1 LKTLIVTADDF
12 GLAEEVNS
20 AVEAAHRNGILSAAS
35 LMVNGAAAADAVR
48 RARRLPG
55 LHVGLHIVL
64 VDAVPV
70 LAPELIPGLVDRGGR
85 LRRDLAA
92 LGVELACR
100 PALRAQMR
108 AEIKAQFERYR
119 ATGLALDHVDAHH
132 HFHLHPIVAR
142 DLISIGLGYGMR
154 ALRVPSEPRRALA
167 SIEPQR
173 QGLRLVG
180 LCAWWLRALAHSAGL
195 LTPDAVLGLAWSG
208 ALTRDRLIGLLNH
221 LPPGLIEI
229 YAHPAT
235 TDIFAGHAEGYRY
248 TDELDALCAP
258 AVRAALGRSGFRL
271 GSYGEAAQAAAH
283 PAIDGDQECIDAL

>member
-1 LKTLIVTADDF
+1 LVVTADDF
-12 GLAEEVNS
+12 GLAEEVNA
-20 AVEAAHRNGILSAAS
+20 AVEAANRNGILTAAS

-55 LHVGLHIVL
+55 LHVGLHVAL

-70 LAPELIPGLVDRGGR
+70 LPPERIPGLVDRGGR
-85 LRRDLAA
+85 LRRDLAG
-92 LGVELACR
+92 LGVELAYR
-100 PALRAQMR
+100 PAQRAQMR
-108 AEIKAQFERYR
+108 AEIRAQFERYR

-142 DLISIGLGYGMR
+142 DLISIGVGYGMR
-154 ALRVPSEPRRALA
+154 ALRVPSEPRRVLA
-167 SIEPQR
+167 SIEPHR
-173 QGLRLVG
+173 QGLQLVG

-229 YAHPAT
+229 HAHPAT
-235 TDIFAGHAEGYRY
+235 TDTFAGHAGGYRY
-248 TDELDALCAP
+248 AEELDALCAP

-271 GSYGEAAQAAAH
+271 GSYGEAAEARVNS
-283 PAIDGDQECIDAL
+283 AIDRGQECIKVL